1 MIEYFKELQKEKN
14 ILIKN
19 QKLPLFINEYFN
31 IFKKDIHKVSFFDLD
46 MENVEFFFKKKIL
59 DNLSLKNF
67 SLNKKLFFIS
77 SIKYFNIFF
86 FYIFFIFHKRRKKNI
101 KIIKKKYLLDN
112 LESETE
118 IELYKELEKS
128 ELKDNYLFRV
138 TKKNLENQGNR
149 KFFKRYHNYD
159 LKNKDILI
167 LLKIFFLSIVY
178 TIKYRFNFIY
188 LFLSLVDEI
197 LFYKSLFSKFQ
208 FDYLFMHQHYMSS
221 NVKNFYFKK
230 NGGKKSCLIQKNILT
245 LNNNNFFYDCDYF
258 FSIGENVKLDPK
270 FTYSRVEKNISIG
283 SFFMH
288 KNKNIVEKNLDVK
301 KKEYDVI
308 CIGGND
314 LVPGGYYDICDNYNT
329 DYLEHLNWLIKLKKD
344 NPYLKIAFK
353 HHKNNKNSYEEDILK
368 PNNIEIIN
376 QDLNSYELCLKS
388 KLICS
393 WCSTMI
399 IEMRV
404 INSNSYFLDP
414 CRRNDLFLHQ
424 IANRDVISFTSYSAL
439 NKVIKNIDNLPTAEI
454 NINEKF
460 CYDFRDVIKKMMSC
474 CE

>member
-1 MIEYFKELQKEKN
+1 MIEYFKELQNEKN
-14 ILIKN
+14 ILVKN
-19 QKLPLFINEYFN
+19 EKLSLFINDYFN
-31 IFKKDIHKVSFFDLD
+31 IFKKDICKVTFFDLD
-46 MENVEFFFKKKIL
+46 KKNVEFFLKKKIL
-59 DNLSLKNF
+59 DNLSLKSF

-77 SIKYFNIFF
+77 SIKFFNIFF
-86 FYIFFIFHKRRKKNI
+86 FYIVLIYFKRRKKNT
-101 KIIKKKYLLDN
+101 KVIKKKYLLDN
-112 LESETE
+112 LSSQSE
-118 IELYKELEKS
+118 IELYEELEKS

-138 TKKNLENQGNR
+138 NKKNLENQSNR
-149 KFFKRYHNYD
+149 KYFKRYNNYD
-159 LKNKDILI
+159 LKKKEILI
-167 LLKIFFLSIVY
+167 LLKILYLGTIY

-245 LNNNNFFYDCDYF
+245 LNNNNFFYNCDYF
-258 FSIGENVKLDPK
+258 FSIGENVNLKPK
-270 FTYSRVEKNISIG
+270 FMHSRIEKNINIG
-283 SFFMH
+283 SIFMH
-288 KNKNIVEKNLDVK
+288 KNKKIIEENLTV

-314 LVPGGYYDICDNYNT
+314 LVPGGYNDICDNYNK

-353 HHKNNKNSYEEDILK
+353 HHKNNKNLYEENILK

-376 QDLNSYELCLKS
+376 QNLNSYELCLKS

-399 IEMRV
+399 IEMRAV
-404 INSNSYFLDP
+404 NSNSYFLDP
-414 CRRNDLFLHQ
+414 YRRNDLFLHQ
-424 IANRDVISFTSYSAL
+424 IANRDVISITNYLTL
-439 NKVIKNIDNLPTAEI
+439 NKIIKNIDNPPTSEI
-454 NINEKF
+454 NTNEKF
-460 CYDFRDVIKKMMSC
+460 CYDFRDVIKKMMRFC
-474 CE
+474 T